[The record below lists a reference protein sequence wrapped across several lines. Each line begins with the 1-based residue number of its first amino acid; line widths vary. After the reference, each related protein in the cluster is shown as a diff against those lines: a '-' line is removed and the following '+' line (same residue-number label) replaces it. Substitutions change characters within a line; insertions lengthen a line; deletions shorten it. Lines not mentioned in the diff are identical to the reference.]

1 MQKIDMKD
9 KKNKL
14 WKYNGIFLI
23 ATGIIHSVVGIAVGK
38 DILWAILK
46 DGLLNAI
53 GMDDMRQIMFWF
65 MLVGVL
71 IIILGHILHY
81 YIKKEQKPA
90 PKLLGYYLLIMSII
104 GCIAIP
110 TSGFWL
116 FIPQAL
122 IILFAKRDSADIKQ
136 N

>member
-1 MQKIDMKD
+1 MKD

-122 IILFAKRDSADIKQ
+122 IILFAKRDSTDIKQ